1 MTGENDNSFRRFL
14 RFSAATDT
22 ITKNLQKYKND
33 KLSRFGLKSMH
44 LMFLCCLD
52 KAQENGLT
60 PAELAKSCG
69 VDKAF
74 ISRVARE
81 LCHMGYVGY
90 ADEGDSCPKYKR
102 HLVLTENGRETM
114 SGINKMIDEAV
125 QRITD
130 GIPDEKIE
138 TFYQVLELFEAN
150 LNRIC
155 TENSACI

>member
-1 MTGENDNSFRRFL
+1 MIGENDSSFRRFL

-22 ITKNLQKYKND
+22 IAKNLQKYKND

-52 KAQENGLT
+52 KAEENGLT

-81 LCHMGYVGY
+81 LCVMGYVGY
-90 ADEGDSCPKYKR
+90 TDDKNFCPKYKR
-102 HLVLTENGRETM
+102 HLILTENGRKVM
-114 SGINKMIDEAV
+114 SLINKMINEAV
-125 QRITD
+125 HRITD
-130 GIPDEKIE
+130 GIPNEKIE
-138 TFYQVLELFEAN
+138 TFYQVLERLDTN
-150 LNRIC
+150 LNRLC
-155 TENSACI
+155 VENSDCK